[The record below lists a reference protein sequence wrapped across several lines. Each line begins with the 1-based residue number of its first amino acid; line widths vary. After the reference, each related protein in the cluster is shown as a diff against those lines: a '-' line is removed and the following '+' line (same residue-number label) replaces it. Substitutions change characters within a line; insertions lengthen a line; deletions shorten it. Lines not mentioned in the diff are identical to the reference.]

1 MDIFISTQAPKSQ
14 KYNVNRFR
22 GNATMLIPDEKTWCT
37 QFISLDFFR
46 LHDFTETRND
56 AIPTLTIGDSF
67 NSADANYTTPWF
79 VVLFINKSSPQS
91 MGPGIKVCPCAIES
105 SADALCVI

>member
-1 MDIFISTQAPKSQ
+1 MQLNCTLFVPQLLLFRTTEFRSFWKSIHYTAFLNRLVDIFISTQAPKSQ

-56 AIPTLTIGDSF
+56 AIPTLKIGDSLD
-67 NSADANYTTPWF
+67 SADAN
-79 VVLFINKSSPQS
+79 
-91 MGPGIKVCPCAIES
+91 
-105 SADALCVI
+105 